1 MWLNPHCFTGLF
13 AVGTGPTC
21 LSEVPVVHH
30 TFIDSLCCVSRFLE
44 DSAKAACG
52 SERGGPLP
60 SALGWICGAP
70 QRGAPCNFPQKWIW
84 IKTAKPRKT
93 HENSIWIYVYI
104 YIYKWHVFKITPN
117 FFWPSSDRF
126 DSFDILL
133 ICRSRRSWRRPLKW
147 PAIAVKLGRRS
158 WEVEP
163 TRPLQFNEMWMEIWG
178 NYSQVCIFG
187 SYVFFLFVNNS
198 LLGWVYS
205 CRNVDS
211 VIFLSVSRH
220 DLYCSVDIDAFPSLY
235 LSTSQERYKEMAG

>member
-1 MWLNPHCFTGLF
+1 MSQDSWKIVPRQRV
-13 AVGTGPTC
+13 AVNAEG
-21 LSEVPVVHH
+21 
-30 TFIDSLCCVSRFLE
+30 RFLAHWDE
-44 DSAKAACG
+44 FVEHRKEARLATSPR
-52 SERGGPLP
+52 SEFESKLQ
-60 SALGWICGAP
+60 SLG
-70 QRGAPCNFPQKWIW
+70 KLM
-84 IKTAKPRKT
+84 KTQFGYMCT
-93 HENSIWIYVYI
+93 VYIYI

-163 TRPLQFNEMWMEIWG
+163 TGPLQFNEMWMEIWG

-187 SYVFFLFVNNS
+187 SYVFFLCVNNS